1 MELTDLP
8 NIGPVLASN
17 LRTVGL
23 DTPEKLRQAGAK
35 EAWLKIRLQVDP
47 GACLHLLQALAGAVA
62 NIPKRELTPEQRLE
76 LKKFFESYK

>member
-1 MELTDLP
+1 MELTDFP
-8 NIGPVLASN
+8 NIGASN

>member
-23 DTPEKLRQAGAK
+23 DTPEKLQQAGAK

-47 GACLHLLQALAGAVA
+47 GACFRRWLALWPTSPNV
-62 NIPKRELTPEQRLE
+62 
-76 LKKFFESYK
+76 S